1 MHNYLTN
8 RKRRTKINS
17 SQSSCLEITFASII
31 QYFLIDLFF
40 MIGDSDIAS
49 YAGDSTTYVSADNI
63 DGVIKSSEN
72 VSKILLKW
80 SNDNLM
86 KSNADKCH
94 LLVSIKNTIKIKVG
108 NFGISDCKSEKLLG
122 VEFVK
127 LSFDDHI

>member
-1 MHNYLTN
+1 M
-8 RKRRTKINS
+8 
-17 SQSSCLEITFASII
+17 EITFASII

-49 YAGDSTTYVSADNI
+49 YVGDSTTYVSADNI

-86 KSNADKCH
+86 KSNADKYH
-94 LLVSIKNTIKIKVG
+94 LLVNIKNTIKIKVG